1 MKPLFCSKGSYN
13 ANIKFADKG
22 EIIQN
27 DKEVAKIF
35 NSFSEN
41 AVSSL
46 ILNENLFVINKE
58 H

>member
-1 MKPLFCSKGSYN
+1 MKTLFCSKGSYN
-13 ANIKFADKG
+13 ANIKFTDKG

-27 DKEVAKIF
+27 DEEVAEIF

-46 ILNENLFVINKE
+46 ILNESSFVINNE